1 MNLRAKRRF
10 PRARLDR
17 PALISLIEPDP
28 YRDKVDQF
36 TRTRVIG
43 AGGCSFPSR
52 ISLGFGSLT
61 EVVIAL
67 GERTVKADARVA
79 WETDRGADGHHVGL
93 EFLRISR
100 QDRASIEALV
110 AEAASRRP
118 NGSNGSGRRA

>member
-43 AGGCSFPSR
+43 AGGCSFASQV
-52 ISLGFGSLT
+52 SFGFGALT

-67 GERTVKADARVA
+67 GDHTVKADARVA
-79 WETDRGADGHHVGL
+79 WESERGADGHHVGL
-93 EFLRISR
+93 EFLRISQ
-100 QDRASIEALV
+100 QDRASIEALI
-110 AEAASRRP
+110 AEAASRP
-118 NGSNGSGRRA
+118 SNGANGNRRHA

>member
-43 AGGCSFPSR
+43 PGGCSFPSP
-52 ISLGFGSLT
+52 ISFGFGSLT

-67 GERTVKADARVA
+67 GEHTIKADARVV
-79 WETDRGADGHHVGL
+79 WETDRGSNGHDVGL
-93 EFLRISR
+93 EFLRISQR
-100 QDRASIEALV
+100 DRASIEALV
-110 AEAASRRP
+110 TQAAARR
-118 NGSNGSGRRA
+118 SNGSHGDGQRA